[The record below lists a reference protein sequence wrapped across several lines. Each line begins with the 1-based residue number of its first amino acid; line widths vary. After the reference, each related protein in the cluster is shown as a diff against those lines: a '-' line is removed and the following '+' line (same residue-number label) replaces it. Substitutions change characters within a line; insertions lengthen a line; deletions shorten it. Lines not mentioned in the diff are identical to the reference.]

1 MLYVGEQLT
10 LSCAISGETPAT
22 FLLGIVFDDIS
33 ASDNDAIKLGPK
45 CMGPTS
51 SNNMP
56 DSIKLLDGIVIADCN
71 SFPDLPLSIKIE
83 VSNSLL
89 LFKTQCAYGLSF
101 VADQYEDF
109 ALSGKIFGKN
119 SIF

>member
-22 FLLGIVFDDIS
+22 FLLGIVFDEIS
-33 ASDNDAIKLGPK
+33 SSDNDANKLGPK

-56 DSIKLLDGIVIADCN
+56 DNIKLLEGIMNTDCG
-71 SFPDLPLSIKIE
+71 SLPDPPLSIKIE
-83 VSNSLL
+83 VNNSLL
-89 LFKTQCAYGLSF
+89 LFKTQCAYGTSY

-109 ALSGKIFGKN
+109 ALPGKIFGKN

>member
-1 MLYVGEQLT
+1 M
-10 LSCAISGETPAT
+10 
-22 FLLGIVFDDIS
+22 FDDIS
-33 ASDNDAIKLGPK
+33 ASDTDAIKLGPK